1 MGQSK
6 NERMLELVELLNKA
20 SRSYYQDAK
29 EIMSNYEYGT
39 LIRPFRVIAD
49 EGNYNDNFNILVS
62 RLCSQ
67 CQQLFS
73 SPHIHTK
80 STADKKSTDKFLVM
94 EYPKLLQETFF

>member
-1 MGQSK
+1 MF
-6 NERMLELVELLNKA
+6 
-20 SRSYYQDAK
+20 
-29 EIMSNYEYGT
+29 T

-94 EYPKLLQETFF
+94 EYAKLLQENNPELIKKALDGMRKMSDDDLIMLIGFISRLNTEN

>member
-1 MGQSK
+1 MDQLFQS
-6 NERMLELVELLNKA
+6 
-20 SRSYYQDAK
+20 
-29 EIMSNYEYGT
+29 MST
-39 LIRPFRVIAD
+39 LIRPFRVITD
-49 EGNYNDNFNILVS
+49 EGNYNDNFNIFVS
-62 RLCSQ
+62 RLCPQ

>member
-1 MGQSK
+1 MDQLFQS
-6 NERMLELVELLNKA
+6 
-20 SRSYYQDAK
+20 
-29 EIMSNYEYGT
+29 MST

-73 SPHIHTK
+73 SLHIHTK

-94 EYPKLLQETFF
+94 KYPKLLQETFF

>member
-1 MGQSK
+1 MF
-6 NERMLELVELLNKA
+6 
-20 SRSYYQDAK
+20 
-29 EIMSNYEYGT
+29 T

-62 RLCSQ
+62 CLCSQ

-73 SPHIHTK
+73 SPHIYAK

-94 EYPKLLQETFF
+94 EYAKLLQENNPELIKKALDGMRKMSDDDLIMLIGFISRLNTEN